1 VVTLTIDGKQV
12 TVPEH
17 TSILDAA
24 KSVNINIPTLCFL
37 RDINEIGACRVCV
50 VEVEGIDQLVAAC
63 NNTVLDGMV
72 VRTNSPKVRMA
83 RKSNVEFLL
92 SQHDSECTSCVR
104 SGNCTL
110 QTVANDLGITSLPY
124 TKHLP
129 HQPWNQDFPLIRNND
144 KCINCLRCI
153 QVCEKVQAEG
163 IWDLTNR
170 SSHTCVGVRG
180 GGLIEDSDCALCGQ
194 CITHCPYRRPAR
206 ARRHRPRLRRPGG
219 PRQDRGGAGGACRP
233 HGLGRAV
240 RPAAREGHGPAPGH
254 RPQGHGLRLR
264 V

>member
-1 VVTLTIDGKQV
+1 MVTLTIDGKQV

-24 KSVNINIPTLCFL
+24 RSVNINIPTLCFL
-37 RDINEIGACRVCV
+37 RDINEIGACRACV
-50 VEVEGIDQLVAAC
+50 VEIEGIDQLVAAC

-72 VRTNSPKVRMA
+72 VRTNSPKVRVA
-83 RKSNVEFLL
+83 RKANVEFLL

-194 CITHCPYRRPAR
+194 CITHCPTGA
-206 ARRHRPRLRRPGG
+206 LRERDDT
-219 PRQDRGGAGGACRP
+219 DRVFDP
-233 HGLGRAV
+233 
-240 RPAAREGHGPAPGH
+240 
-254 RPQGHGLRLR
+254 
-264 V
+264 